1 MSRKAA
7 YFREKYSQIHNGI
20 VAHDYYIDESNI
32 HVLRGMDFVFICIDK
47 GAGRRLIIAKLEEFG
62 VPFIDVGMG
71 IYMRDSGLG
80 GTIRVSTGVPGKRGT
95 TQSRIPV
102 AEFDG
107 ENEYETNIQ
116 VADLNALNAALAVIR
131 WKKNS
136 GF

>member
-1 MSRKAA
+1 
-7 YFREKYSQIHNGI
+7 
-20 VAHDYYIDESNI
+20 
-32 HVLRGMDFVFICIDK
+32 
-47 GAGRRLIIAKLEEFG
+47 
-62 VPFIDVGMG
+62 MG

-80 GTIRVSTGVPGKRGT
+80 GTIRLSTGVPGKRGT

-136 GF
+136 GFYLDLENEHFSAYTIESNLFVSEDCE